1 MADGNTQ
8 KMGINVFSVFATV
21 VKLPSLR
28 IVLAIVAQRD
38 LGLWQY
44 DVKQAFLQSR
54 LWVGGRA
61 RYW

>member
-44 DVKQAFLQSR
+44 DVKQAFLQT
-54 LWVGGRA
+54 GCAG
-61 RYW
+61 